1 MKTNRLLAWIFGLAL
16 GAGVTWS
23 CTSPTSLGLD
33 LLEEDFLNLLYT
45 DTLSIE
51 TGTEVGDSVIVHT
64 PTVFAGTYLMGRLND
79 PVFGVSEAGL
89 YAQVV
94 PEFLRPA
101 FPANARVDSLVL
113 VLPYDTTRFYGDLDQ
128 NLSLEVFR
136 LSERINGDVSQYSN
150 AAFAFDPT
158 LIGRF
163 RGKPSKDSIAVQDY
177 RGGAATTISF
187 PHLRISLSGA
197 LGQDLLS
204 ADTAVYTSDSLFIEY
219 FKGLYIRPANTTGG
233 GNLVGLNL
241 AAANAGL
248 MVYYRTDT
256 LARQFQFQFNRFL
269 ANVTPFRHNYTG
281 STVSPFIG
289 NLPSLQNPYM
299 FVQGMAGVNGKI
311 KIPNVKKLQGVVINK
326 AELILKVA
334 QLPGDNFS
342 LYPPANFL
350 SLYYRDKSGAVLP
363 IPDAL
368 LIQSNLRDNFG
379 GTYTPGTDGDPG
391 LYRINLGT
399 HFRDMVEGR
408 VPDELLIG
416 LSPKASS
423 GARTVLYGSTS
434 PEHKVKLRVAYTPL
448 NK

>member
-1 MKTNRLLAWIFGLAL
+1 MKTNRLLAWIFGIAL

-23 CTSPTSLGLD
+23 CTNPTSLGLD
-33 LLEEDFLNLLYT
+33 ILEEDFLNLLYS
-45 DTLSIE
+45 DTLSIA
-51 TGTEVGDSVIVHT
+51 TGTEAGDSVIVHT
-64 PTVFAGTYLMGRLND
+64 PTAFAGSYLMGRLND
-79 PVFGVSEAGL
+79 PVFGISEAGL

-113 VLPYDTTRFYGDLDQ
+113 VLPYDTTRFYGNLEQD
-128 NLSLEVFR
+128 LSLEVFR
-136 LSERINGDVSQYSN
+136 LAERINGDVSQYSN
-150 AAFAFDPT
+150 ASFAFVPT

-163 RGKPSKDSIAVQDY
+163 RGKPSKDSLAVQDY
-177 RGGAATTISF
+177 RGGTATTISF

-197 LGQDLLS
+197 LGQELLS
-204 ADTAVYTSDSLFIEY
+204 ADTTVYTSDSLFIEY
-219 FKGLYIRPANTTGG
+219 FKGLYIRPASTGG

-241 AAANAGL
+241 SAANAGL

-269 ANVTPFRHNYTG
+269 ANVTPLRHNYTG
-281 STVSPFIG
+281 TQVEASLDRPPT
-289 NLPSLQNPYM
+289 LQNAYM

-311 KIPNVKKLQGVVINK
+311 KIPNVKKFQGVVINK
-326 AELILKVA
+326 AELILRVA

-350 SLYYRDKSGAVLP
+350 SLYYRDKNGYLLP

-379 GTYTPGTDGDPG
+379 GIYVPGVSGAPG

-399 HFRDMVEGR
+399 HFRNIVEGR
-408 VPDELLIG
+408 VSDELLIG
-416 LSPKASS
+416 LSPKASN
-423 GARTVLYGSTS
+423 GARTVLYGSAS
-434 PEHKVKLRVAYTPL
+434 PENKVKLRVAYTPL

>member
-1 MKTNRLLAWIFGLAL
+1 MKTNRLLVWILGLAL
-16 GAGVTWS
+16 GAGTTWS
-23 CTSPTSLGLD
+23 CTNPTSLGLD

-51 TGTEVGDSVIVHT
+51 TATEAGDSVIVHT
-64 PTVFAGTYLMGRLND
+64 PTVFAGTYLLGKLND

-101 FPANARVDSLVL
+101 FPEDARVDSLVL
-113 VLPYDTTRFYGDLDQ
+113 VLPYDTTRFYGNLEQDLT
-128 NLSLEVFR
+128 LEVFR

-150 AAFAFDPT
+150 ANFSFNPT

-163 RGKPSKDSIAVQDY
+163 RGKPSKDSISVQDY
-177 RGGAATTISF
+177 RGGAASTISF
-187 PHLRISLSGA
+187 PHLRISLSST

-204 ADTAVYTSDSLFIEY
+204 ADTVVYTSDSLFIEY
-219 FKGLYIRPANTTGG
+219 FKGLYIRPASTGG
-233 GNLVGLNL
+233 GSLVGLNL
-241 AAANAGL
+241 SASNAGL

-256 LARQFQFQFNRFL
+256 LVRQFQFQFNRFL
-269 ANVTPFRHNYTG
+269 ANVTPFRHNYAGATADPAIG
-281 STVSPFIG
+281 SP
-289 NLPSLQNPYM
+289 PSLQNPYI

-311 KIPNVKKLQGVVINK
+311 RIPSVKKLQGIVINK

-350 SLYYRDKSGAVLP
+350 SLYYRDKNGTVLP

-379 GTYTPGTDGDPG
+379 GIYTPGTDGAPG

-408 VPDELLIG
+408 VSDELLIG

-423 GARTVLYGSTS
+423 GARTVLYGSAS
-434 PEHKVKLRVAYTPL
+434 LEHKAKLRVAYTPL

>member
-1 MKTNRLLAWIFGLAL
+1 MKTNRLLTWIFGLAL
-16 GAGVTWS
+16 GAGMTWS
-23 CTSPTSLGLD
+23 CTNPTSLGLD

-45 DTLSIE
+45 DSLSIE
-51 TGTEVGDSVIVHT
+51 TGTEAGDSVIVHT
-64 PTVFAGTYLMGRLND
+64 PAVFAGAYLMGRLND

-89 YAQVV
+89 YAQMV

-128 NLSLEVFR
+128 NLTLEVFR
-136 LSERINGDVSQYSN
+136 LSERINGDVSHYSN

-163 RGKPSKDSIAVQDY
+163 RGKPSKDSVTVQDY
-177 RGGAATTISF
+177 RGGVASTISF

-197 LGQDLLS
+197 LGQELLS
-204 ADTAVYTSDSLFIEY
+204 ADTTVYTSDSLFIEY
-219 FKGLYIRPANTTGG
+219 FKGLYIRPAGTGG
-233 GNLVGLNL
+233 GNLVGINL
-241 AAANAGL
+241 SASNAGL

-256 LARQFQFQFNRFL
+256 LTRQFQFQFNRFL
-269 ANVTPFRHNYTG
+269 ANVTPFRHNYAGTTVG
-281 STVSPFIG
+281 SSLGSP
-289 NLPSLQNPYM
+289 PSLQNPHI

-311 KIPNVKKLQGVVINK
+311 KIPHVKKMQGVVINK

-334 QLPGDNFS
+334 QLPGDNLS
-342 LYPPANFL
+342 RYPPANFL
-350 SLYYRDKSGAVLP
+350 SLYYRDKNGTLLP
-363 IPDAL
+363 IPDDL

-379 GTYTPGTDGDPG
+379 GVYTPGTDGAPG

-408 VPDELLIG
+408 VSDELLIG
-416 LSPKASS
+416 LSPKASN
-423 GARTVLYGSTS
+423 GARVVLYGNGSA
-434 PEHKVKLRVAYTPL
+434 ENKVKLRVAYTPL
-448 NK
+448 NR